1 MIPGVMV
8 TGTSIENAE
17 KPAFAVSS
25 DWSVLHGLYKYQP
38 DSGDT
43 AYIAVALFSNGT
55 VVMQGELYLTD
66 STRMDQYTYFSIKL
80 STTGVGNIDSGTIVF
95 SSSSFDYAKGLNSTL
110 YIDNVQLAHHTLS
123 VSSPESIPLFIYPNP
138 SAGLLRVECGLSAF
152 SYQIYNAEGAVV
164 LNGTDQDIDLSSL
177 RSGIYYIQLS
187 DGTNLSSRTKIIKL

>member
-1 MIPGVMV
+1 
-8 TGTSIENAE
+8 
-17 KPAFAVSS
+17 
-25 DWSVLHGLYKYQP
+25 
-38 DSGDT
+38 
-43 AYIAVALFSNGT
+43 
-55 VVMQGELYLTD
+55 
-66 STRMDQYTYFSIKL
+66 MDQYTYFSIKL
-80 STTGVGNIDSGTIVF
+80 STTGVGNNDSGTIVF